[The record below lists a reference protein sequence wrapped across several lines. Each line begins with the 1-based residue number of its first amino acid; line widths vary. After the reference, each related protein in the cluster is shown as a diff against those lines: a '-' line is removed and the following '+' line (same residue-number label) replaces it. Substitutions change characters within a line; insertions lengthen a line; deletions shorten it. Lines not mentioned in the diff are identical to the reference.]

1 MTCERVWALKTS
13 AFLYV
18 LYHHMT
24 WEVDGALKTM
34 LAGLTVLL
42 FFDGC
47 GQHVEFDW
55 HHACLY
61 NECLFSLEAVHGER
75 VNMGF
80 SSQTVRSLRLG
91 DCSLRGD
98 VIDAHGHTSFVYVV
112 NIAIMPKLPF
122 VFFRCIKFR
131 LCAVAY
137 MDMIMHIQCFG

>member
-1 MTCERVWALKTS
+1 
-13 AFLYV
+13 
-18 LYHHMT
+18 
-24 WEVDGALKTM
+24 
-34 LAGLTVLL
+34 
-42 FFDGC
+42 
-47 GQHVEFDW
+47 
-55 HHACLY
+55 
-61 NECLFSLEAVHGER
+61 
-75 VNMGF
+75 MGF

-91 DCSLRGD
+91 DCSLHGD